1 MKSGPTITTTTIP
14 ALPRKADGRLDFS
27 EFRKLPKETQNRLM
41 AKMTTQE
48 VADLKAAA
56 LAAKKEALEDVRQAN
71 KDIRQAD
78 KDIRQHQQNI
88 AHSKANYARQEAL
101 LAQYQ
106 SAFVSDV
113 TPKLQ
118 ALTITPKPSSPKL
131 R

>member
-1 MKSGPTITTTTIP
+1 MKSGPTTTTTIP

-56 LAAKKEALEDVRQAN
+56 LAAKKEALED
-71 KDIRQAD
+71 
-78 KDIRQHQQNI
+78 IRQHQQNI
-88 AHSKANYARQEAL
+88 AHLKADYRRQEAL
-101 LAQYQ
+101 LAQYR

-113 TPKLQ
+113 VPKLQ
-118 ALTITPKPSSPKL
+118 ALTITEKKPSSPKL

>member
-56 LAAKKEALEDVRQAN
+56 LAAKKEALEDVRQA
-71 KDIRQAD
+71 D

>member
-27 EFRKLPKETQNRLM
+27 EFRKLPKETQNKLM

-56 LAAKKEALEDVRQAN
+56 LAAKKEALEDV
-71 KDIRQAD
+71 RQAD